1 MNQATVKDCMERMEG
16 ETKERIAVVEE
27 FKEEMMKLSDKMS
40 HHSLVCTDTRFMTVF
55 RMEEEEKVMDRRLE
69 QVQRR
74 GENMMG
80 RKTSMVEQLI
90 GWKEMKNNC
99 GQMMGEVEGVCK
111 MARGRVEQLKGDISM
126 VVERR
131 NVISMS
137 TTNI

>member
-16 ETKERIAVVEE
+16 ETKQRFAVVEE

-40 HHSLVCTDTRFMTVF
+40 HHSLVCTDTRFKTVY

-80 RKTSMVEQLI
+80 RKTSMVGQISE
-90 GWKEMKNNC
+90 WKEM
-99 GQMMGEVEGVCK
+99 E
-111 MARGRVEQLKGDISM
+111 EQLWAAGG
-126 VVERR
+126 
-131 NVISMS
+131 
-137 TTNI
+137 